1 MFNNDPI
8 IKSEIDSLV
17 ADLIDAYEK
26 SGKKVSGAWGEGLEA
41 IYSPN
46 KAQLYGYEYLAGRK
60 ETKKGHEEGTPY
72 LVESILKWI
81 KARGITPREENMT
94 TTSLAWAIATK
105 IHQEGTNKTY
115 HLNIY
120 EQVITP
126 QRIQSIIDKV
136 SQFNVGMF
144 VNDITVE
151 FNKLSKV

>member
-1 MFNNDPI
+1 M
-8 IKSEIDSLV
+8 DSLI
-17 ADLIDAYEK
+17 ADLINAYEK

-46 KAQLYGYEYLAGRK
+46 KAQLFGFEYLAGRG
-60 ETKKGHEEGTPY
+60 ETKKGHEEGKPY

-81 KARGITPREENMT
+81 KAKGITPREENMT

-105 IHQEGTNKTY
+105 IHQSGTNSRY

-120 EQVITP
+120 EKVITP
-126 QRIQSIIDKV
+126 ERIQSIIDKV
-136 SQFNVGMF
+136 SQFNVGVF

-151 FNKLSKV
+151 FNKLTKV